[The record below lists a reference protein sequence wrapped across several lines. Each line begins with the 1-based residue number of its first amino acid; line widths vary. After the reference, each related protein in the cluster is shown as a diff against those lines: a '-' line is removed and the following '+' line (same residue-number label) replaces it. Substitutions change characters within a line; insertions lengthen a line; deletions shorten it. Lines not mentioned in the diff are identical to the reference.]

1 MDEPFRIVNSRLQKV
16 FLALAGL
23 ALLGIVLIPALRTES
38 SNGLQPVAAAA
49 SGTANASPF
58 TYEQWAAACREL
70 PSNRSL
76 RGRFP
81 PKDVLPIKDFG
92 AFEKVL
98 DAFLQL
104 SISGSLRQ
112 ATNWVGES
120 PEKDAFFDV
129 RRAYFQRATGGSNP
143 LSFQPFAQKLSVPKK
158 SQVFFRG
165 DLHGDLHSLMADL
178 AWLNAEGYLKGF
190 EIARPDFFMVF
201 LGDYTDRGVYG
212 TEVLYTM
219 LRLKIANPDRVFM
232 ARGNHEDLSLLLRYG
247 FLHEG
252 QAKFGRSFNI
262 AKIARAYDF
271 LPVVIYVE
279 SGGNALQCNHGGM
292 EPGYDPKP
300 LLEGE
305 GAVRYH
311 LLGALRQKDFLARH
325 PAFTNGM
332 SAASLDLVKRAFQN
346 ADLQDAVSPTVLG
359 FMWNDF
365 SVLSSE
371 PDFAVDPDR
380 AFIFGKGA
388 TQFVLQ
394 SASSS
399 KHRVQAVFRAHQ
411 HSGQLTPVM
420 SRLVAGRGVY
430 RHWQENDSIA
440 LLQAAPQQIAK
451 HLEHSEVRAIPTGS
465 VWTFNVGADSAYG
478 EGCGFAFDTFGILTT
493 APVFDDWRLRIVNV
507 TPPR

>member
-1 MDEPFRIVNSRLQKV
+1 MDEPFRIVNSRLQKIFFAV
-16 FLALAGL
+16 IGL
-23 ALLGIVLIPALRTES
+23 ALLGAILIPALRTAT

-49 SGTANASPF
+49 PGTNASQF

-70 PSNRSL
+70 PSYRSL

-81 PKDVLPIKDFG
+81 PKDILPIKDFG
-92 AFEKVL
+92 DFEKVL

-104 SISGSLRQ
+104 SASGSLRQ
-112 ATNWVGES
+112 ATNWVGDS
-120 PEKDAFFDV
+120 PEKDGFFDV
-129 RRAYFQRATGGSNP
+129 HRGYFQRATGGSNP
-143 LSFQPFAQKLSVPKK
+143 LRFQPFAQKLSVPEK

-178 AWLNAEGYLKGF
+178 AWLNAQGYLKGF

-212 TEVLYTM
+212 TEVLYTIFQ
-219 LRLKIANPDRVFM
+219 LKIANPDRVFM
-232 ARGNHEDLSLLLRYG
+232 ARGNHEDLSLTLRYG
-247 FLHEG
+247 FFHEG
-252 QAKFGRSFNI
+252 QAKFGRAFNM

-300 LLEGE
+300 LLESE
-305 GAVRYH
+305 GMVRNH
-311 LLGALRQKDFLARH
+311 LLGALRQKNFLASH
-325 PAFTNGM
+325 PAFTNSM
-332 SAASLDLVKRAFQN
+332 SATSLDLVKRAFQN
-346 ADLQDAVSPTVLG
+346 AELQDPTAPTVLG

-365 SVLSSE
+365 SVISSE
-371 PDFAVDPDR
+371 PHFAVDPGR
-380 AFIFGKGA
+380 AFIFGKAA
-388 TQFVLQ
+388 TQFILQ
-394 SASSS
+394 SASTSE
-399 KHRVQAVFRAHQ
+399 HRVQAVFRAHQ
-411 HSGQLTPVM
+411 HAGQLTPVM
-420 SRLVAGRGVY
+420 RRLVAGRGVY
-430 RHWQENDSIA
+430 RHWQDNDSTA
-440 LLQAAPQQIAK
+440 LLEAPPREIAK

-478 EGCGFAFDTFGILTT
+478 EGCGFTFDTFGILTT
-493 APVFDDWRLRIVNV
+493 APAFEDWRLRVVNV